1 MCPSAHGT
9 TVVQNYSKRMKLAIG
24 GWSVM
29 LMNMYWKWAI
39 YDVSLSFVWSSFRCV
54 LVHMRLWRPRHSLSK
69 QKYRLPYCW
78 FPFSHSMHL
87 RLSSVLPPIYLRYT
101 FDTSSI
107 VLRFPNDSRTI
118 PERSPNGGW
127 TKDER
132 ESIEERTRTER
143 RAIEKQ
149 SRTDRE
155 PIEESSVA

>member
-1 MCPSAHGT
+1 MQSSEQLKI
-9 TVVQNYSKRMKLAIG
+9 QNSKFQI
-24 GWSVM
+24 
-29 LMNMYWKWAI
+29 
-39 YDVSLSFVWSSFRCV
+39 VSNANHR
-54 LVHMRLWRPRHSLSK
+54 RLWRPRHSLSK

-101 FDTSSI
+101 SDIPSI
-107 VLRFPNDSRTI
+107 HLRLFFDSRTI

-149 SRTDRE
+149 SRTDRR
-155 PIEESSVA
+155 IKRCITLHYRLVCWITISFHCLDFLGATVYFSILFTKK